1 MINEITRDISVIY
14 DRIISKLTNYI
25 NNPNNNQK
33 LVLEVLKSIDNFIRT
48 KLPKDNIT
56 LNNIIIRDK
65 ISSIK
70 ESQNLFTDYNDENNY
85 FHEKNLYDSII
96 KDQEPISSKQYFIIK
111 LKRKIKEQHE
121 KNKIRELGYLERICN
136 LQKRLNIL
144 ETNNLINQS
153 KEIANENEDRKYD
166 FLNKSKIR
174 ILLNSSDKK
183 KPVSFSQEKN
193 KDKICTKLY
202 SKNENQKTKQISIKI
217 KENNKLNKSNKFLQT
232 FSDLRKYQPLMKET
246 EFSNTEYNNEIS
258 KLPNKDDDVVE
269 KNLFINKHQL
279 MSLKNSKAKKKNM
292 NIVIRHNY
300 KEIKKTI
307 ENGKRKIRFL
317 KDCRTPEIYQ
327 KYISL
332 FETEN

>member
-70 ESQNLFTDYNDENNY
+70 ESQNLFTDSNDENNY
-85 FHEKNLYDSII
+85 FHEKNLYESII

-232 FSDLRKYQPLMKET
+232 FSDLRKYQPLLREM

>member
-85 FHEKNLYDSII
+85 FHEKNLYESII

-193 KDKICTKLY
+193 KDKNCTKLY
-202 SKNENQKTKQISIKI
+202 LKNENQKTKQISIKI

>member
-70 ESQNLFTDYNDENNY
+70 ESQNLFTDCNDENNY
-85 FHEKNLYDSII
+85 FHERNLYESII

-193 KDKICTKLY
+193 NKNCTKLY

-232 FSDLRKYQPLMKET
+232 FSDLRKYQPLMKEM

>member
-1 MINEITRDISVIY
+1 MINEITKDISVIY

-65 ISSIK
+65 ISSLKDPQIVY
-70 ESQNLFTDYNDENNY
+70 TDYNEDNNY
-85 FHEKNLYDSII
+85 IHEKNLYESII
-96 KDQEPISSKQYFIIK
+96 KEPEPISSKQYFIIK

-153 KEIANENEDRKYD
+153 KEIAENEDKKYD

-193 KDKICTKLY
+193 KDKKYNKIYCN
-202 SKNENQKTKQISIKI
+202 NENQKLKQMSIKI
-217 KENNKLNKSNKFLQT
+217 NENNKLNKSNKFLQT
-232 FSDLRKYQPLMKET
+232 FSDLRKYQSLLREMEI
-246 EFSNTEYNNEIS
+246 SNTEYNNEIS
-258 KLPNKDDDVVE
+258 KLPNIDDDPVE

-279 MSLKNSKAKKKNM
+279 MSLKNSKVKKKNM

-317 KDCRTPEIYQ
+317 KDCRTPEIYK

-332 FETEN
+332 FESEN

>member
-70 ESQNLFTDYNDENNY
+70 ESQNLFTDYNDENIY
-85 FHEKNLYDSII
+85 FHEKNLYESII

-232 FSDLRKYQPLMKET
+232 FSDLRKYQPLLKEM

>member
-96 KDQEPISSKQYFIIK
+96 KEQEPISSKQYFIIK

-193 KDKICTKLY
+193 KDKNCTKLY
-202 SKNENQKTKQISIKI
+202 LKNENQKAKQISIKI

-246 EFSNTEYNNEIS
+246 EFSNTEYNYEIS

>member
-1 MINEITRDISVIY
+1 MINNDITKDISVIY

-25 NNPNNNQK
+25 NNSNNNQK
-33 LVLEVLKSIDNFIRT
+33 LVLEVLKSIDNFIQT
-48 KLPKDNIT
+48 KLPKDNIS

-65 ISSIK
+65 ISSLK
-70 ESQNLFTDYNDENNY
+70 EPQILFTDCNEENNY
-85 FHEKNLYDSII
+85 FHEKNLYESII
-96 KDQEPISSKQYFIIK
+96 KEPEPISSKQYFIIK

-121 KNKIRELGYLERICN
+121 QNKIRELGYLERICN

-144 ETNNLINQS
+144 ETNNLINKS
-153 KEIANENEDRKYD
+153 KDIQNENEVKND
-166 FLNKSKIR
+166 FVNKSKIR

-193 KDKICTKLY
+193 KDKKYNKVY
-202 SKNENQKTKQISIKI
+202 SNKENQKIKQISIKI
-217 KENNKLNKSNKFLQT
+217 KEDNKLNKSNKFLHT
-232 FSDLRKYQPLMKET
+232 FSNLRKHQPMMKEI
-246 EFSNTEYNNEIS
+246 EISNTEYNNEIS
-258 KLPNKDDDVVE
+258 KLPNIDDDVVE

-279 MSLKNSKAKKKNM
+279 MSLKNSKMKKKNM

-307 ENGKRKIRFL
+307 EKGKRKIKFL
-317 KDCRTPEIYQ
+317 HDCRTPEIYK

-332 FETEN
+332 FESEN

>member
-1 MINEITRDISVIY
+1 MINDITKDISVIY

-85 FHEKNLYDSII
+85 FHEKNLYESII

-232 FSDLRKYQPLMKET
+232 FSDLRKYQPLLKEM

-292 NIVIRHNY
+292 NIVIRQNY

>member
-85 FHEKNLYDSII
+85 FHEKNLYESII